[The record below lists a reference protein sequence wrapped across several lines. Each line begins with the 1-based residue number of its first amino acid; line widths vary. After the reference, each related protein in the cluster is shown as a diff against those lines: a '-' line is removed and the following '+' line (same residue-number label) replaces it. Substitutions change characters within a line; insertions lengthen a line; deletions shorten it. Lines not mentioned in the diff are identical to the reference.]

1 MSNRNNDILFQLIQ
15 SLEKAEKRYFKLY
28 IHRNSL
34 SKDLKIVKLFDMLD
48 KANEYDE
55 KVLLRKMGGIPKT
68 RLTNLKSHL
77 YKQIL
82 ASLRLL
88 KSSNSIDLQLNEQ
101 FDYAHILYKK
111 GLYLQS
117 LRLLERAKEMANE
130 NHKYN
135 FLPKLISLE
144 KRIET
149 LHITRSPLSR
159 MDELSEQAL
168 QVSRHIDGVARLS
181 NLSMKLLAWF
191 LQYGHARN
199 KEDEKGIRKFMNENL
214 PVVSH
219 ELSFYERLHLYQ
231 SYLWYAYIRQD
242 FLQYYRYA
250 RKFHALFQENE
261 LMRRVETGHYIKSFH
276 YLLNAHFTLR
286 NHREY
291 DNVLPA
297 FEVAAETERIR
308 QHDNFRI
315 QAFIYLNQA
324 RINRHL
330 MRGSFEKG
338 LELAA
343 SVEKQM
349 DRYSLFV
356 DHHRILEMNY
366 KTALLYFGN
375 GDHTTAIHYL
385 QRIIQDKTDLRY
397 DLQCYA
403 RLLHLI
409 AHYETGNDMLLE
421 SLSKSVYRYMAR
433 MKNLTMVEELIFSFL
448 KRTIPLPLSPRQLR
462 PEFEKLLSE
471 IKLLEKDMYQT
482 RSFSYL
488 DIISWLESKVQ
499 HKPMRE
505 IVHEKYLRDKR
516 K

>member
-34 SKDLKIVKLFDMLD
+34 SKDLKIVKLFDLLD

-55 KVLLRKMGGIPKT
+55 KALLRKMGGIPKT

-117 LRLLERAKEMANE
+117 LRLIERAKEMANE

-149 LHITRSPLSR
+149 LHITSSPLSR

-181 NLSMKLLAWF
+181 NLSMKLFAWF

-214 PVVSH
+214 PAVSH

-231 SYLWYAYIRQD
+231 SFLWYAYIRQD

-250 RKFHALFQENE
+250 EKFHRLFHENE

-286 NHREY
+286 NHREF
-291 DNVLPA
+291 DLVLPA
-297 FEVAAETERIR
+297 FEAAAETERIR

-324 RINRHL
+324 RMNRHL
-330 MRGSFEKG
+330 MRGTYADG
-338 LELAA
+338 LAL
-343 SVEKQM
+343 VLPMEKQM
-349 DRYSLFV
+349 KQYSLFV
-356 DHHRILEMNY
+356 DHSRELEMIY
-366 KTALLYFGN
+366 KTALLYFLS
-375 GDHTTAIHYL
+375 GDHTTAIRYL
-385 QRIIQDKTDLRY
+385 QQIIHDKTDLRY

-403 RLLHLI
+403 RLLHLL

-433 MKNLTMVEELIFSFL
+433 MKNLTMVEELMFRFL
-448 KRTIPLPLSPRQLR
+448 KKTIPLSPRQLR
-462 PEFEKLLSE
+462 PEFENLLRE
-471 IKLLEKDMYQT
+471 IKLLEKDPYQT

-499 HKPMRE
+499 DKPMSE
-505 IVHEKYLRDKR
+505 ILHRKYLSSKR